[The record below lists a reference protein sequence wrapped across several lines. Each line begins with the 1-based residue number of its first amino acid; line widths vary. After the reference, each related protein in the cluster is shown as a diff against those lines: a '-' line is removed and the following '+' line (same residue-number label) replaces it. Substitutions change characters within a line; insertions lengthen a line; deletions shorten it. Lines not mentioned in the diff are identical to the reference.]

1 MKRVSIKD
9 VASKAGV
16 SITTVS
22 HSLSG
27 GGKIKQ
33 ETRDRVI
40 EIARQMN
47 YIPDWNGRNLK
58 SVATRTIGLF
68 TKSIRG
74 YYGQLAD
81 AMSEQCKAEGYELN
95 IFVTDD
101 EQMMLSSLISH
112 RVDGAV
118 ILHSGFS
125 DRSVE
130 SLIQAEVPVVFLDR
144 EIQGKTVSNVLFDS
158 YATGQMAAKYLS
170 QLGHARI
177 MFVDGQDTYD
187 GIMRRRGFMEYME
200 TMGTPVPEEYQINGW
215 FDREVANK
223 AMKEF
228 LEKGLPMPDAI
239 FATNDD
245 SAFGCIKA
253 LLRAGYKVPEDVSVM
268 GVDDIELSRWYS
280 PSLTTIQT
288 HIDEQGERAAKEI
301 IRLVKGHT
309 GNSIKILGEIIE
321 RKSCRK
327 DI

>member
-9 VASKAGV
+9 VAKEAGV

-33 ETRDRVI
+33 ETRDRVV
-40 EIARQMN
+40 EIAKKMN

-58 SVATRTIGLF
+58 SVATKTIGLF
-68 TKSIRG
+68 VQSIRG

-81 AMSEQCKAEGYELN
+81 AMSEQCKEEGYELS

-101 EQMMLSSLISH
+101 EQFMLGCLISH

-125 DRSVE
+125 EDSANA
-130 SLIQAEVPVVFLDR
+130 LLTAEVPVLFLDR
-144 EIQGKTVSNVLFDS
+144 ELQGKTVSNVLFDS
-158 YATGQMAAKYLS
+158 YATGQMAAKYLC
-170 QLGHARI
+170 QLGHKRI
-177 MFVDGQDTYD
+177 MFVEGQDTYD

-200 TMGTPVPEEYQINGW
+200 TVGNPVPEEYQINGW

-228 LEKGLPMPDAI
+228 LDKELPLPEAI
-239 FATNDD
+239 FASNDD

-253 LLRAGYKVPEDVSVM
+253 LLGAGYNVPEDVSIM
-268 GVDDIELSRWYS
+268 GVDDIELSRWYA

-288 HIDEQGERAAKEI
+288 HIDEQGERAAREI
-301 IRLVKGHT
+301 IRLVNGHA
-309 GNSIKILGEIIE
+309 GRSIRIHGDIIE

-327 DI
+327 VL

>member
-9 VASKAGV
+9 VAKEAGV

-27 GGKIKQ
+27 RGVIKQ

-40 EIARQMN
+40 EIAKRMN

-58 SVATRTIGLF
+58 AVATRTIGLF

-81 AMSEQCKAEGYELN
+81 AMSEECKVHGYELD

-118 ILHSGFS
+118 ILHSGLT
-125 DRSVE
+125 DQSVE
-130 SLIQAEVPVVFLDR
+130 MLIRAEVPVLFLDR
-144 EIQGKTVSNVLFDS
+144 EIQGKTVSSVLFDS
-158 YATGQMAAKYLS
+158 YATGQMAAKYLH
-170 QLGHARI
+170 QLGHRRI
-177 MFVDGQDTYD
+177 LFVEGQDTYD
-187 GIMRRRGFMEYME
+187 GIMRRRGFMEYMKTIGE
-200 TMGTPVPEEYQINGW
+200 PIPEEYQIDGW
-215 FDREVANK
+215 FDRGVANK

-228 LEKGLPMPDAI
+228 LSKGLPLPDAI

-253 LLRAGYKVPEDVSVM
+253 LLGAGYKVPEDVSVM
-268 GVDDIELSRWYS
+268 GVDDIELSRWYA
-280 PSLTTIQT
+280 PSLTTIRT
-288 HIDEQGERAAKEI
+288 HIDQQGQRAAKEV
-301 IRLVKGHT
+301 IRLVNGHSGT
-309 GNSIKILGEIIE
+309 SIRIQGDIVE
-321 RKSCRK
+321 RKSCRQK
-327 DI
+327 S